1 MPLFKELR
9 TVSTAAIRHIEQPA
23 DSAEPSLHT
32 LATAVLTDFSK
43 QNPLMLEQNTS
54 IDEAI
59 EIMNKTHVSMKLVID
74 GQETFRG
81 LITLDDLLSAKVMKG
96 MEHGRLRRHELTVAQ
111 VMTPRSELQAIEN
124 NVFAAATIGDVLA
137 TMKKYGVQHLLV
149 VDSPRGCVRGL
160 VSASNIAR
168 RMHVPIVISERA
180 NSFSDICRAVAC

>member
-1 MPLFKELR
+1 
-9 TVSTAAIRHIEQPA
+9 
-23 DSAEPSLHT
+23 LHT

-124 NVFAAATIGDVLA
+124 NVFATATIGDVLA